1 MYSSRPETGSHAHGR
16 NRMRKPAQGAPRPA
30 VALLLLGS
38 LALCLHACSG
48 SAARTPA
55 PPPDM
60 EAVGL
65 PPPRIQTG
73 GPLMQLLAQ
82 RRSIRDFDEDR
93 KLPPQVLSDLL
104 WAAWGVNRPETGKR
118 TAPSAMNWQEID
130 VYVALEQGVYRYDP
144 RDNRLLPVLAEDVR
158 ARTGRFIQP
167 FVAGA
172 PLNLVYVADLSRV
185 SVTGKIAVS
194 EEEKIIYAAATAGC
208 IVQNVYLF
216 CAAEGLG
223 TVVRGLIN
231 KPALRSALGLKD
243 HQKIIL
249 AQTVGYPAN

>member
-1 MYSSRPETGSHAHGR
+1 MQRASQRHP
-16 NRMRKPAQGAPRPA
+16 GAF
-30 VALLLLGS
+30 VTALLIAS
-38 LALCLHACSG
+38 FAVCLHACAG
-48 SAARTPA
+48 SRPRPSDAAGDLQPVRLPA
-55 PPPDM
+55 PRVQ
-60 EAVGL
+60 A
-65 PPPRIQTG
+65 G
-73 GPLMQLLAQ
+73 GPLMHLLQQ
-82 RRSIRDFDEDR
+82 RHSTRDFDEAR

-104 WAAWGVNRPETGKR
+104 WAAWGVNRPEAGKR
-118 TAPSAMNWQEID
+118 TAPSAMNWQEVD
-130 VYVALEQGVYRYDP
+130 LYVALEEGLYLYDP
-144 RDNRLLPVLAEDVR
+144 RENELRPVLAEDVR

-172 PLNLVYVADLSRV
+172 PVNLVYVADFSRV

-194 EEEKIIYAAATAGC
+194 EEEKTIYASATTGC

-231 KPALRSALGLKD
+231 KPALRSALGLGD

-249 AQTVGYPAN
+249 AQTVGYPAP